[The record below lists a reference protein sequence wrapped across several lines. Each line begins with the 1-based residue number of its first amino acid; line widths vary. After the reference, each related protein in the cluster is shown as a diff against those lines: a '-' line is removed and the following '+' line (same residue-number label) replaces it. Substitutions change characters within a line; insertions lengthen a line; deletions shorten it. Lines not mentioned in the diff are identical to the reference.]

1 MPTVP
6 KLVKGVSKVAQKQDF
21 QYYID
26 LAGEICRR
34 VENKA
39 HLSDDEIIILS
50 VVASQLVLAKY
61 IEPGDRDSDLVL
73 SKILGL
79 LDRDEVNEAVTSKMI
94 TMLSDYAPQSRTRE
108 DAPSGQMV
116 KQLGLDDPEEPAR
129 DPDPLGAR
137 KNFKTA
143 N

>member
-1 MPTVP
+1 MPSAP
-6 KLVKGVSKVAQKQDF
+6 KVMKGVTEIVEKQDF

-61 IEPGDRDSDLVL
+61 IEPGERDSDATLN
-73 SKILGL
+73 KILGL
-79 LDRDEVNEAVTSKMI
+79 LDHEALNDAVTSKMI
-94 TMLSDYAPQSRTRE
+94 TMLSDYAPQSRTRA
-108 DAPSGQMV
+108 DAPSGKMV
-116 KQLGLDDPEEPAR
+116 DTLGIEDPDEPAG
-129 DPDPLGAR
+129 DPATDQR
-137 KNFKTA
+137 
-143 N
+143 